1 MSLLGTAAYDA
12 CVELPLKVKAA
23 VELARAAQFPN
34 SCLPE
39 QGELLRLL
47 ARGVGPAVI
56 GETGTGYGAGLAWL
70 AAGAHP
76 QAKLVSIERDPD
88 RAAAAAGLFRDN
100 PAVAIHVGDWHDL
113 RQFGPFHLLVLDGG
127 GQGKNNEAPLAPAAW
142 LHPGGLLVI
151 DDFTPST
158 TWPPRYAG
166 QIDTSRQHWLDHPDL
181 HATQINVTPESATIL
196 ATYIEHMASIP
207 ASSGCG

>member
-1 MSLLGTAAYDA
+1 VSISGTGAYDEYTNA
-12 CVELPLKVKAA
+12 PPQIRAA
-23 VELARAAQFPN
+23 VELARAAQFPH

-56 GETGTGYGAGLAWL
+56 GETGTGYGVGLAWL

-76 QAKLVSIERDPD
+76 ASTLVSIERDPD
-88 RAAAAAGLFRDN
+88 RAAAAASLFRDN
-100 PAVAIHVGDWHDL
+100 PAVDVRIGHWGDL
-113 RQFGPFHLLVLDGG
+113 RHVGPFHLLVLDGG
-127 GQGKNNEAPLAPAAW
+127 GQGKQDEAPLNPADW
-142 LHPGGLLVI
+142 LRPGGLLVI

-166 QIDTSRQHWLDHPDL
+166 QIDTVRQHWLDHPDL
-181 HATQINVTPESATIL
+181 RATQVNVTPTSTTIL
-196 ATYIEHMASIP
+196 ATYV
-207 ASSGCG
+207 G